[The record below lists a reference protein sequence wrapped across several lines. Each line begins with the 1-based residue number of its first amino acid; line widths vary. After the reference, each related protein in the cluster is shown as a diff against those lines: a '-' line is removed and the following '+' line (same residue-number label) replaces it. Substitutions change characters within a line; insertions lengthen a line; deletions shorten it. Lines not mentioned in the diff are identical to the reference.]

1 MCCSVFLRAGLALIG
16 TRPWWQVPLSK
27 RLLPIRPSVRSSA
40 KLGFQWEVF
49 VSFCACALVRWG
61 DGTAEQVGTTRP
73 IAQTDLP
80 IGSDRVELWFRLN
93 LAMGGFCGDETGWSN

>member
-1 MCCSVFLRAGLALIG
+1 MLFGVFARRPCPYRNKAVVAGSLVKTASFHPCV
-16 TRPWWQVPLSK
+16 RP
-27 RLLPIRPSVRSSA
+27 RSSA
-40 KLGFQWEVF
+40 SSGRFLYPS
-49 VSFCACALVRWG
+49 VSALVRWG